1 MDAVS
6 NNSVLPKIVK
16 KPGFKYFLHSHLGSF
31 EVLESHRI
39 NVRQA
44 GVQPKS
50 HPQADQVQDSSALHQ
65 VKIYRQSKLIILIE
79 KIMNLS

>member
-6 NNSVLPKIVK
+6 NNSVLSKIVK
-16 KPGFKYFLHSHLGSF
+16 KPGLKYFLHSHLGSF

-44 GVQPKS
+44 VVQTEISPTS
-50 HPQADQVQDSSALHQ
+50 RSS
-65 VKIYRQSKLIILIE
+65 
-79 KIMNLS
+79 